1 MNTDIDRI
9 EKGDLLFPLW
19 VISSVLHEFLGYFIP
34 PLHWHLTK
42 YKETCTKFKNT
53 QTHSRK
59 SSHGWSFEI
68 NQMCLWT
75 HFFFVLFDFCGSE
88 SFKICMWSVSKLLC
102 NWHLH
107 NFSNWPRKMYIHLF
121 HSYWKQITSF
131 KRIVSGKVL
140 HRLTDYLRF

>member
-9 EKGDLLFPLW
+9 EKGYLLFPFW

-59 SSHGWSFEI
+59 PSHGWSFEI
-68 NQMCLWT
+68 NQMCL
-75 HFFFVLFDFCGSE
+75 
-88 SFKICMWSVSKLLC
+88 
-102 NWHLH
+102 
-107 NFSNWPRKMYIHLF
+107 
-121 HSYWKQITSF
+121 
-131 KRIVSGKVL
+131 
-140 HRLTDYLRF
+140 